1 MKTNI
6 VIIDDFLD
14 DPYTMRLNALNA
26 NYPEPT
32 EHTYPGKNSDKSYFT
47 EEMLEKVQNRWGDY
61 LIPAEGSSCGYFRI
75 SLESDTFEQ
84 NIHIDPGWDV
94 GGVLYL
100 NTPNQC
106 RPESGTHFYYH
117 NRLGIERAPA
127 TPEEGKYLGFTN
139 YEEIRKNIIYGDGLD
154 KTLWTRYASSP
165 MKYNRLV
172 LFDPLLWHS
181 HGDNFGDCMDNGRLV
196 MLFFFTKQK

>member
-1 MKTNI
+1 M
-6 VIIDDFLD
+6 VDDFLD
-14 DPYTMRLNALNA
+14 DPYQMRLNALNA
-26 NYPEPT
+26 NYPIPEN
-32 EHTYPGKNSDKSYFT
+32 HTYPGRNSDKSYFT
-47 EEMLEKVQNRWGDY
+47 KNMLEKVQNRWGDY

-75 SLESDTFEQ
+75 SLASDVFEQ

-117 NRLGIERAPA
+117 NRLGIERAPS
-127 TPEEGKYLGFTN
+127 TPEEGKFLGFTQ
-139 YEEIRKNIIYGDGLD
+139 YEEIRKNVIYGDGLD
-154 KTLWTRYASSP
+154 KSLWTRYALCP

-181 HGDNFGDCMDNGRLV
+181 HGDNFGDSLDNGRLV

>member
-14 DPYTMRLNALNA
+14 DPYQMRLNALNA
-26 NYPEPT
+26 NYPTPES
-32 EHTYPGKNSDKSYFT
+32 HTFPGKNSDKSYFT

-75 SLESDTFEQ
+75 SLEKDMFEQ

-117 NRLGIERAPA
+117 NILGIERAPA
-127 TPEEGKYLGFTN
+127 TQEEGKYLGFTN
-139 YEEIRKNIIYGDGLD
+139 YEELRKNVIYGDGLN
-154 KTLWTRYASSP
+154 KSLWTRYASSP

-181 HGDNFGDCMDNGRLV
+181 HGDNFGDCLDNGRLV

>member
-6 VIIDDFLD
+6 VIVDDFLD
-14 DPYTMRLNALNA
+14 DPYEMRLNALNA

-32 EHTYPGKNSDKSYFT
+32 DHTYPGKNSDKSYFT
-47 EEMLEKVQNRWGDY
+47 EEMLEKIQNRWGDY

-75 SLESDTFEQ
+75 SLERDTFEQ

-127 TPEEGKYLGFTN
+127 TQEEGKFLGFTS
-139 YEEIRKNIIYGDGLD
+139 YEEIRKNVIYGDGLD
-154 KTLWTRYASSP
+154 KSLWTRYASSP